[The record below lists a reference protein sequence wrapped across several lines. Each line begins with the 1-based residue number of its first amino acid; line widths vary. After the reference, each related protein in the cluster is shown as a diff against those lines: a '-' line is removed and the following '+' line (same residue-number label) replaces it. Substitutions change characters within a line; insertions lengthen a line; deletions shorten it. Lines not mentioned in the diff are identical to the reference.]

1 MTYFEDI
8 EVGASALLGRHT
20 FTEAEMLAF
29 ARLYDPQPFHVDP
42 EAAKRSHFGALVAS
56 GWHTAAMWMKYFV
69 AANRGVPQGTAKEGD
84 AKGGDAISGSTSAG
98 ALGQFGPATG
108 FSKLRWLKPVYAG
121 DTISYA
127 TEAREKIASKSR
139 SQWGLLRAYNS
150 GTNQH
155 GDLVIDFESVVL
167 VVRRPA

>member
-8 EVGASALLGRHT
+8 EVGNSALLGRHT
-20 FTEAEMLAF
+20 FTEPEMLAF
-29 ARLYDPQPFHVDP
+29 ARAFDPQPFHVDP
-42 EAAKRSHFGALVAS
+42 AAARRSHFGALVAS
-56 GWHTAAMWMKYFV
+56 GWHTASMWMKYFV
-69 AANRGVPQGTAKEGD
+69 AANIGTPQPGAP
-84 AKGGDAISGSTSAG
+84 AGGASAG
-98 ALGQFGPATG
+98 TLGQFGPATG
-108 FSKLRWLKPVYAG
+108 FTKLRWLKPVYAG

-127 TEAREKIASKSR
+127 TEAREKIASRSR

-167 VVRRPA
+167 VAKRPA

>member
-8 EVGASALLGRHT
+8 EVGNTALLGRHT
-20 FTEAEMLAF
+20 FTQQEIVAF

-42 EAAKRSHFGALVAS
+42 EAARRSHFGALVAS
-56 GWHTAAMWMKYFV
+56 GWHTASMWMKYFV
-69 AANRGVPQGTAKEGD
+69 AANIGVPHPD
-84 AKGGDAISGSTSAG
+84 ASAPAGVAGEG

-108 FSKLRWLKPVYAG
+108 FRKLQWLKPVYVG

-139 SQWGLLRAYNS
+139 SQWGLLKAYNS

-167 VVRRPA
+167 VAKRPA